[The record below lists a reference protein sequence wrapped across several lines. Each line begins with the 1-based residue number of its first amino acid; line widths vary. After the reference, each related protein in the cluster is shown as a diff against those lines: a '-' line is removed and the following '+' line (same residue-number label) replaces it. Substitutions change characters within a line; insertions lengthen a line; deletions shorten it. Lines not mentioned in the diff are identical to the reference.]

1 MKLSIFALCTLLC
14 SRVFGHPY
22 TSETTWLPATTT
34 SVEELWV
41 APEPTE
47 VAHLYGKRGDGNIL
61 QARDTTA
68 TTDSTTSTDTT
79 TDTTDTTTSETS
91 TSTTTSTT
99 ATSTSETSTSTSST
113 STASTSTASTSTA
126 STSTASTSTSSTTTS
141 STTTSSS
148 TTTTSASTTTS
159 TSSTATAT
167 SSSTAELDEWN
178 RRGNVAAIVFGCC
191 MISLFGGLSLLYC
204 LRNKA
209 KARRIAARKELEAS
223 LSESKVPLVAAKHNS
238 ATDLELNRSSM
249 MFTNKAET
257 EYLPTQ
263 DASSVPN
270 HHSHSH
276 TSSTT
281 SQTTAGQSS
290 TREHMPRAYSNDQHT
305 PLNGVSPFDRAP
317 LSIRSKMHACGI
329 LREDEYFTFVYSGCH
344 SGQVAHFL
352 FHLLPSR
359 AKIRYKSSGQSY
371 KTDLLSKKVR
381 TS

>member
-1 MKLSIFALCTLLC
+1 MKLSIFALCTVLC
-14 SRVFGHPY
+14 SRVLGHPY
-22 TSETTWLPATTT
+22 TSETTWIPATTT

-41 APEPTE
+41 VPEPTE
-47 VAHLYGKRGDGNIL
+47 VAHLYGKRGYGEIL

-99 ATSTSETSTSTSST
+99 ATSTLEASTSTSST
-113 STASTSTASTSTA
+113 STTSTST
-126 STSTASTSTSSTTTS
+126 TSTSTS

-159 TSSTATAT
+159 TSSATAT

-178 RRGNVAAIVFGCC
+178 RRGNIAAIVFGCC

-223 LSESKVPLVAAKHNS
+223 PSYSKIPLVAAKHNS

-249 MFTNKAET
+249 MFTNKPET
-257 EYLPTQ
+257 EYFPAQ
-263 DASSVPN
+263 GPPSGPN
-270 HHSHSH
+270 YQSHSH
-276 TSSTT
+276 TASTT
-281 SQTTAGQSS
+281 SQTTTDQSS

-305 PLNGVSPFDRAP
+305 P
-317 LSIRSKMHACGI
+317 
-329 LREDEYFTFVYSGCH
+329 
-344 SGQVAHFL
+344 
-352 FHLLPSR
+352 
-359 AKIRYKSSGQSY
+359 
-371 KTDLLSKKVR
+371 
-381 TS
+381 

>member
-1 MKLSIFALCTLLC
+1 MKFSIFAICTVLC
-14 SRVFGHPY
+14 SRVLGHPY
-22 TSETTWLPATTT
+22 TSATWLPATTT

-47 VAHLYGKRGDGNIL
+47 VAHLYGKRGYGEIL
-61 QARDTTA
+61 QARDATA
-68 TTDSTTSTDTT
+68 TTDSTTSTDAT

-113 STASTSTASTSTA
+113 STASTSTASTSTT
-126 STSTASTSTSSTTTS
+126 STSTTSTSTSSATS

-159 TSSTATAT
+159 TSTATAT

-178 RRGNVAAIVFGCC
+178 RRGNIAAIVFGCC

-209 KARRIAARKELEAS
+209 KARRIAARKEMEAS
-223 LSESKVPLVAAKHNS
+223 LSDSKIPLVAAKHNS
-238 ATDLELNRSSM
+238 ATDIELNRSSI
-249 MFTNKAET
+249 MFTNKPEM

-263 DASSVPN
+263 DTTSVPN

-276 TSSTT
+276 TSSAT

-305 PLNGVSPFDRAP
+305 PLV
-317 LSIRSKMHACGI
+317 
-329 LREDEYFTFVYSGCH
+329 
-344 SGQVAHFL
+344 
-352 FHLLPSR
+352 
-359 AKIRYKSSGQSY
+359 
-371 KTDLLSKKVR
+371 
-381 TS
+381 

>member
-1 MKLSIFALCTLLC
+1 MKLSIFALCTVLC
-14 SRVFGHPY
+14 SQVLGHPY

-34 SVEELWV
+34 CTEGLWV

-47 VAHLYGKRGDGNIL
+47 VGHLYGKRGYGEIL
-61 QARDTTA
+61 QVRDATA

-91 TSTTTSTT
+91 TSTTSTT
-99 ATSTSETSTSTSST
+99 ATSTSETSTSISST
-113 STASTSTASTSTA
+113 STTSTSTVSTSTT
-126 STSTASTSTSSTTTS
+126 STSMTSTSTSSTTST
-141 STTTSSS
+141 TTTSSS

-159 TSSTATAT
+159 TSTATET

-178 RRGNVAAIVFGCC
+178 RRGNIAAIVFGCC

-223 LSESKVPLVAAKHNS
+223 LSDSKIPLVAAKHNS
-238 ATDLELNRSSM
+238 ATDLKLNRSSM
-249 MFTNKAET
+249 MFTNKPET

-263 DASSVPN
+263 DAPSVPN

-281 SQTTAGQSS
+281 SQTTAGQPS

-305 PLNGVSPFDRAP
+305 PLV
-317 LSIRSKMHACGI
+317 
-329 LREDEYFTFVYSGCH
+329 
-344 SGQVAHFL
+344 
-352 FHLLPSR
+352 
-359 AKIRYKSSGQSY
+359 
-371 KTDLLSKKVR
+371 
-381 TS
+381 